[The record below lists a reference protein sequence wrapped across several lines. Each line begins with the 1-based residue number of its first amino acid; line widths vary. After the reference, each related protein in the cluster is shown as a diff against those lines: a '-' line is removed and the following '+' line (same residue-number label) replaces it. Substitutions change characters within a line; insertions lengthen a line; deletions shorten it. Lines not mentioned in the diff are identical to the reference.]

1 MSDEKYDLEKGLK
14 AMRYVAKMLNTW
26 ADDLEASGRSGCENG
41 ADGQS
46 DAVGMTPERREALEK
61 VLDEAVGANETEPA
75 AAESA
80 PAAPA
85 VPAAAPSAVPAVAPE
100 AVPASAADAAPVIP
114 AAPAAPVAPAATAV
128 PVNPATPAPTSEPI
142 KFEQV
147 QHAMTV
153 LCATSLRPR
162 VEALVLS
169 YGVCLSVIPKEKYAE
184 LMAAAEEMAKE
195 AGIDLF
201 GGDGHG

>member
-1 MSDEKYDLEKGLK
+1 
-14 AMRYVAKMLNTW
+14 
-26 ADDLEASGRSGCENG
+26 
-41 ADGQS
+41 
-46 DAVGMTPERREALEK
+46 MTPELREALEK
-61 VLDEAVGANETEPA
+61 VLDEAVGANETELVS
-75 AAESA
+75 AESA
-80 PAAPA
+80 PEVLAAPA
-85 VPAAAPSAVPAVAPE
+85 PAAES
-100 AVPASAADAAPVIP
+100 
-114 AAPAAPVAPAATAV
+114 
-128 PVNPATPAPTSEPI
+128 I

>member
-1 MSDEKYDLEKGLK
+1 MSDEKYDLDKGLK

-26 ADDLEASGRSGCENG
+26 ADDLETSGRPGCVNG
-41 ADGQS
+41 ADGQAE
-46 DAVGMTPERREALEK
+46 AVGMTPERREALEK
-61 VLDEAVGANETEPA
+61 VLDEAVGANETELVS
-75 AAESA
+75 AESA
-80 PAAPA
+80 PEVLAAPA
-85 VPAAAPSAVPAVAPE
+85 PAA
-100 AVPASAADAAPVIP
+100 
-114 AAPAAPVAPAATAV
+114 
-128 PVNPATPAPTSEPI
+128 EPI

-153 LCATSLRPR
+153 LCAMSLRPR